1 MQKAVCGRF
10 AALRRK
16 GIYMDDIKL
25 KSLIT
30 EYIEAH
36 TDEMVE
42 DIMTLCRIASV
53 KGEPKSGRPY
63 GDGPYTALMK
73 AHELISKYGF
83 ETRIYDNRVISGDLN
98 DKERK
103 LDILAHMDVVAP
115 GDGWTVTD
123 PFEPVIQNGRIYA
136 RGASD
141 DKGPAMAALYAM
153 RAVKELG
160 IDLNGSCRLVLGSDE
175 ECGSSDL
182 PYYFAEEDKA
192 PMTFSPDHE
201 FPVANVEKGHLKGK
215 AVWSRGQESQGD
227 TSGKRLKTF
236 ECGDT
241 INIVPGKGRAIVS
254 GFDMEEVRE
263 AVSETEAEI
272 KSISKEKNT
281 QFTVDLEYSGKN
293 IREADADITDE
304 DSCSAKD
311 ICIRITGCGAHAST
325 PYEGVNA
332 GTLLLNILSKLK
344 FEDEIL
350 NEKLK
355 SLEKLF
361 PYGDHYGKA
370 LGMDVSDE
378 ISGATTVSP
387 DIFRGNSEGLSLSF
401 DARTA
406 VSADEENTLR
416 AAEKRIRDAGFA
428 FEYSI
433 KGPHYVSA
441 DSEFIKTLLKQ
452 YELVTGKPG
461 RCTSTGGGTYV
472 HDIENGVAFGAVGE
486 STDTHMH
493 GADEFMPVSEL
504 KEAAVIYAMS
514 IVRLLNS

>member
-1 MQKAVCGRF
+1 
-10 AALRRK
+10 
-16 GIYMDDIKL
+16 MDDIKL

-42 DIMTLCRIASV
+42 DIMALCRIASV
-53 KGEPKSGRPY
+53 KGEPAEGKPY
-63 GDGPYTALMK
+63 GKGPYAALMK
-73 AHELISKYGF
+73 AHELISRYGF
-83 ETRIYDNRVISGDLN
+83 ETRIYGNRVISGDLN
-98 DKERK
+98 GKKRK

-115 GDGWTVTD
+115 GEGWTVTE

-160 IDLNGSCRLVLGSDE
+160 IDLNGSCRIVLGSDE

-182 PYYFAEEDKA
+182 PYYFASEEKA

-201 FPVANVEKGHLKGK
+201 FPVANVEKGQLKGK
-215 AVWSRGQESQGD
+215 VVWSREQESHGD
-227 TSGKRLKTF
+227 TAGKRLKIF

-241 INIVPGKGRAIVS
+241 INIVPGKGCVIVS
-254 GFDMEEVRE
+254 GFDVKEVRE
-263 AVSETEAEI
+263 AVSRAEVEI
-272 KSISKEKNT
+272 KSISKERNI
-281 QFTVDLEYSGKN
+281 QFAVDLEYGGKN
-293 IREADADITDE
+293 IGEIDADTIDE
-304 DSCSAKD
+304 DSRSAKD
-311 ICIRITGCGAHAST
+311 ICIRVTGCGAHAST

-332 GTLLLNILSKLK
+332 GTVLLSILSKLV
-344 FEDEIL
+344 FDDEIL
-350 NEKLK
+350 NEKLRA
-355 SLEKLF
+355 LERLF

-387 DIFRGNSEGLSLSF
+387 DIFRGNSEGLSISF

-406 VSADEENTLR
+406 ISADEENTVK
-416 AAEKRIRDAGFA
+416 AAEKHLKDGGFA

-433 KGPHYVSA
+433 NGPHYVSA

-452 YELVTGKPG
+452 YELVTGRPG

-486 STDTHMH
+486 STDTRMH

-504 KEAAVIYAMS
+504 KTAAVIYAMS